1 MPLTVWHTR
10 QQPHTTGADYTPA
23 QVTGGAR

>member
-1 MPLTVWHTR
+1 MPLTVWHIR
-10 QQPHTTGADYTPA
+10 QQLPTTGPGYTPA